1 MYFFHALRSVDF
13 YHTQISALESF
24 LKDPPCLTERQK
36 YEEMSKIQN
45 REASTFVSN
54 CTVPYMDCT
63 FVAKNENRNPV
74 SIQTWQFVD

>member
-1 MYFFHALRSVDF
+1 
-13 YHTQISALESF
+13 
-24 LKDPPCLTERQK
+24 
-36 YEEMSKIQN
+36 MSKIQN

-74 SIQTWQFVD
+74 SIQLGSLWTKELKLQGTKFVIPA